1 MKKLIIITIFLI
13 CSNSFLFAQTYDLQ
27 VTYIANEGFMLKTKC
42 HKILIDALFT
52 EGYGY
57 FACPTKN
64 VIEKILS
71 ASAPFDS
78 VSLCFLTHYH
88 KDHSDSKLMFEYLSK
103 FPSVKLVTTKPA
115 LTFIDGEQFRF
126 VKLKKQFCEITPE
139 TNKCIMQTI
148 DGVTMKVLGLKHMSF
163 YEDGIDIEE
172 YMKNIGFYI
181 NLDGVRIFHS
191 GDTKMENF
199 KNYIDSNGQWKDP
212 VDVAFVYYEL
222 LNEGK
227 TDLDYLRITLNPQ
240 YIVVMHVPPSLY
252 GVWTEKI
259 EQLKQ
264 TFPNIVLFKNILE
277 HQNIEVNKYLKNIDN
292 QITKAGE
299 ILSKASAETL
309 KGSEVIPKAE

>member
-13 CSNSFLFAQTYDLQ
+13 YSNSFLFAQTNDLQ
-27 VTYIANEGFMLKTKC
+27 VTYIANEGFMLKTKS

-52 EGYGY
+52 DGYGY
-57 FACPTKN
+57 FACPTKD

-71 ASAPFDS
+71 ASAPFDG

-88 KDHSDSKLMFEYLSK
+88 KDHSDSKLIFDYLSK

-126 VKLKKQFCEITPE
+126 IKLKKQFCEITPE
-139 TNKCIMQTI
+139 TNRSIMQTI
-148 DGVTMKVLGLKHMSF
+148 DGVTVKVLGLKHMSF

-181 NLDGVRIFHS
+181 NLDGIRVFHS
-191 GDTKMENF
+191 GDTKMDNLKDYIA
-199 KNYIDSNGQWKDP
+199 KNGTWKDP

-222 LNEGK
+222 LNDGK
-227 TDLDYLRITLNPQ
+227 PALEYLKKTLNPQ
-240 YIVVMHVPPSLY
+240 YIVVMHVPPSLHEELS
-252 GVWTEKI
+252 VKL

-264 TFPNIVLFKNILE
+264 FFPNLILFKNSIDSQTILVDK
-277 HQNIEVNKYLKNIDN
+277 Q
-292 QITKAGE
+292 
-299 ILSKASAETL
+299 
-309 KGSEVIPKAE
+309 